1 MPDALRLTR
10 AVRFVAEAHANHR
23 RKGAAQE
30 PYINHLVEVADLV
43 ACATDGAD
51 EDLIIAA
58 LCHDTIEDTG
68 IDEAELAARFGL
80 RVAGIVA
87 ECSDDMTLSKE
98 ERRRRRIEGA
108 AHKSAGAKMV
118 KTADAISNLRCMA
131 ASPPSGWPLAWRL
144 RYVDGMR
151 AMHDGLRGANDHL
164 DALFDAQEA
173 ETRAALHALG
183 AEEEDAMGSP
193 VSQVHSPGAGEPV
206 RLVYLANTEA
216 TEFGEADRERLAQIL
231 MERFPSV
238 TIQDGEGLFE
248 GRRRP
253 ILILRLRSTSSEA
266 VIALAQHLCIAF
278 NQRFVGVEIDDRYQR
293 IYADDTG

>member
-1 MPDALRLTR
+1 MPDSLRLTR

-43 ACATDGAD
+43 AGATDGAD
-51 EDLIIAA
+51 DDLIIAA

-68 IDEAELAARFGL
+68 VDEAALAERFGL

-87 ECSDDMTLSKE
+87 ECSDDMSLSKE
-98 ERRRRRIEGA
+98 ERRRRRIEHA
-108 AHKSAGAKMV
+108 PHLSAGARMV

-131 ASPPSGWPLAWRL
+131 VSPPSGWPLAWRL
-144 RYVDGMR
+144 RYLDGMR
-151 AMHDGLRGANDHL
+151 AMHDGLRGANDRL

-173 ETRAALHALG
+173 ETRAALIAMG
-183 AEEEDAMGSP
+183 AEEEIAMGSP
-193 VSQVHSPGAGEPV
+193 VSQVHAAAGEPV

-216 TEFGEADRERLAQIL
+216 ADFGEADRERLAEIL

-238 TIQDGEGLFE
+238 TIQNGEGLFE

-253 ILILRLRSTSSEA
+253 ILVMRMRSASAEA

-293 IYADDTG
+293 VYADDTG

>member
-1 MPDALRLTR
+1 MPDPLRLTR

-68 IDEAELAARFGL
+68 FTEVELADRFGA
-80 RVAGIVA
+80 RVARIVA
-87 ECSDDMTLSKE
+87 ECSDDMSLSKE

-108 AHKSAGAKMV
+108 AHKSAGAKIV

-151 AMHDGLRGANDHL
+151 AMHEGLRGANERL

-173 ETRAALHALG
+173 ETRAALQAMG
-183 AEEEDAMGSP
+183 AQEDAMGSP
-193 VSQVHSPGAGEPV
+193 VSQVHSPSAGEPV

-216 TEFGEADRERLAQIL
+216 TAFGGADRERLAAIL

-248 GRRRP
+248 GKRRP
-253 ILILRLRSTSSEA
+253 ILIMRLRSTSTEA

>member
-1 MPDALRLTR
+1 MPDLLRLTS

-43 ACATDGAD
+43 ACVTDGTD
-51 EDLIIAA
+51 DDLIIAA

-68 IDEAELAARFGL
+68 VTEVELANRFGL

-87 ECSDDMTLSKE
+87 ECSDDMRLPKD
-98 ERRRRRIEGA
+98 ERRRLRIEGA
-108 AHKSAGAKMV
+108 AHKSAAARMV

-131 ASPPSGWPLAWRL
+131 VSPPSGWPLAWRL

-151 AMHDGLRGANDHL
+151 AMHDGLRGANVSL

-173 ETRAALHALG
+173 ETRAALHAMG
-183 AEEEDAMGSP
+183 AEETAMSSP
-193 VSQVHSPGAGEPV
+193 ASQVHAPGAGEPV
-206 RLVYLANTEA
+206 HLVYLANTEA
-216 TEFGEADRERLAQIL
+216 AQFGEAERERLAGIL

-238 TIQDGEGLFE
+238 TVQDGEGLFE

-253 ILILRLRSTSSEA
+253 ILIMRLRATSTEA

-278 NQRFVGVEIDDRYQR
+278 DQRFVGVEIDDHYQR
-293 IYADDTG
+293 IYADDTA

>member
-1 MPDALRLTR
+1 MPDPLRLTR

-43 ACATDGAD
+43 ACATVGAD
-51 EDLIIAA
+51 EDLVIAA

-68 IDEAELAARFGL
+68 VSEAELADRFGL

-87 ECSDDMTLSKE
+87 ECSDDMTLPKE
-98 ERRRRRIEGA
+98 ERRRRRIEHA
-108 AHKSAGAKMV
+108 AHLSVGARIV

-131 ASPPSGWPLAWRL
+131 VSPPSGWPLAWRL

-151 AMHDGLRGANDHL
+151 AMHDGLRGANEAL
-164 DALFDAQEA
+164 DALFAAQEA
-173 ETRAALHALG
+173 QTRAALHEMG
-183 AEEEDAMGSP
+183 AEENEVGSP
-193 VSQVHSPGAGEPV
+193 SSQMQAPGAGEPV
-206 RLVYLANTEA
+206 HLVYLANTEA
-216 TEFGEADRERLAQIL
+216 REFGEADRERLAGIL

-238 TIQDGEGLFE
+238 TVQDGEGLFE

-253 ILILRLRSTSSEA
+253 ILIMRLRATSTEA

-278 NQRFVGVEIDDRYQR
+278 GQRFVGVEIGDHYQR
-293 IYADDTG
+293 IYADDTA